1 MFDRLHRHGRLIGI
15 GLAAALLNACGGGS
29 ASSPEVEPFYIE
41 EQEEWR
47 LVWADEFDGSSVDSS
62 NWTFQT
68 GNGSDN
74 GLPGWGNYE
83 LQYYQADNASIQE
96 VDGESALVIEARQE
110 SVGNSDYTSSRMR
123 SINKF
128 DFQYGRVEIRAKAAP
143 GDGMWSAI
151 WMLPSNSPYGV
162 WAASGEVDIMEVVN
176 AGTENQGVFL
186 AAHYGFEWPLN
197 QITSAGADVDDASDW
212 HTYAL
217 EWSGDYLRWFVDGEH
232 LRTVSKDVYY
242 SYYFKDNTDGYQL
255 ATNEAAPFDRD
266 FHLLVNLAVG
276 GIGPGVELDPAAVP
290 GEMVVDY
297 IRVYECTYATGNGT
311 GCNTYADRS
320 IESPD
325 AQSPEVVT
333 TEIYTDAV
341 GPLTWEFLTGDV
353 TRDLQAQVGYNNDGA
368 IGISVSEVAVEG
380 RGMVLDVVSDGGGN
394 VVINAVDGDIIDVY
408 GHRGGG
414 ELKFDMYIDSSMTA
428 PGSTISIKMDSGYPA
443 LGFVAL
449 DVADMPTN
457 EWFSYSVSINQ
468 LLGNPGERAL
478 ALGAVRNLV
487 VIEPSAAAH
496 VQLDNIRLV
505 CGTPNGDCGIAA
517 PARSTDDLVITVI
530 DENGQAGSAWS
541 PGICAVSAENDF
553 SADYCDGS
561 TSNQV
566 TWSVVPTGD
575 DEVGMNAVEVNW
587 GAGVGGAW
595 FIKDDQ
601 GLDLSDSAGGILK
614 FDINLSAATAADGI
628 IYKVENDY
636 PQGTG
641 PIDLDLGPYVPGTW
655 ASVEVPIADLVLSTN
670 AELNNPPGGPLNL
683 AAVKAFLVLSPNGE
697 QGGKSLKVANVR
709 IERPGSEQE
718 EEDTG
723 ILGTWRLKPVAEA
736 LWVGP
741 VDESATWWAN
751 DESAL
756 TVRNCLFDDEY
767 TFSRDGTFSVDYGD
781 ATWLEGWQGVAEEQ
795 CGAPVAPHDG
805 SIAATFEYDEDQQM
819 LTLNGQ
825 GAHIGLAKVYNGC
838 EIGAPG
844 CAAAIPGDAPSS
856 ITYDLVLNDDG
867 TATAEILVAA
877 PGKWR
882 FELTKVAEPPA
893 PAAVVGS
900 WKLAPVAEA
909 LWVGPADESAV
920 WWASDESTVTTR
932 GCLFDDVIRFGADG
946 SVSID
951 QGGETWLEP
960 WQVGAEECGTPI
972 APHDGSNDGTYAYDA
987 DAGTLTV
994 NGQGTFIGLPKVYN
1008 GGEIGAAGDPLQI
1021 PGDAP
1026 SSITYDV
1033 TLSEDANAATFS
1045 ILVGDPGKWRF
1056 EYVRVPDAPPSPIVG
1071 NWKLAPVAEALW
1083 VGPADES
1090 ATWWASDESTVTARD
1105 CLFDDVLSF
1114 GADGSVSISQGD
1126 ETWLEPWQA
1135 GAEECGAPISPH
1147 DGANPGTYVYDED
1160 AGTLTVNGQGTFV
1173 GLPKVYNGGE
1183 IGAAG
1188 DPLQTPG
1195 EAPSSITYDVVLSE
1209 DASAAT
1215 FSILVGDP
1223 GKWRFEYVRM

>member
-68 GNGSDN
+68 GDGSDN

-151 WMLPSNSPYGV
+151 WMLPSNSPYGI

-232 LRTVSKDVYY
+232 LRTVNKDVYY

-255 ATNEAAPFDRD
+255 ASDPAAPFDRD

-276 GIGPGVELDPAAVP
+276 GVGPGVELDPAAVP

-297 IRVYECTYATGNGT
+297 IRVYECTYGTGNGT
-311 GCNTYADRS
+311 GCNSYADRS
-320 IESPD
+320 LESPA

-333 TEIYTDAV
+333 TEIYTDSV

-353 TRDLQAQVGYNNDGA
+353 TRDLQAEVGYDNDGA
-368 IGISVSEVAVEG
+368 IDINVSEVAVEG
-380 RGMVLDVVSDGGGN
+380 RGMVLDVMSDGGGN
-394 VVINAVDGDIIDVY
+394 VVINAADGKVIDVY

-428 PGSTISIKMDSGYPA
+428 PGSSISIKMDSGFPA
-443 LGFVAL
+443 LGFVSL
-449 DVADMPTN
+449 NVADMPTN

-468 LLGNPGERAL
+468 LLANRGDRAL
-478 ALGAVRNLV
+478 ALGAVQNLV

-505 CGTPNGDCGIAA
+505 CGTPNGDCGVAA
-517 PARSTDDLVITVI
+517 PARATDDLVITVI

-541 PGICAVSAENDF
+541 PGICAVSAENGF
-553 SADYCDGS
+553 SEDYCDGN

-575 DEVGMNAVEVNW
+575 DAIGPNAVQVNW
-587 GAGVGGAW
+587 GDGVGGAW
-595 FIKDDQ
+595 FVKDDQ
-601 GLDLSDSAGGILK
+601 GLDLSDSNGGTLK
-614 FDINLSAATAADGI
+614 FDINLTAATAADGI
-628 IYKVENDY
+628 IYKVENEY

-641 PIDLDLGPYVPGTW
+641 PIELDLTGYAPGTW
-655 ASVEVPIADLVLSTN
+655 MSVEVPIADLLLSTN
-670 AELNNPPGGPLNL
+670 AELNNPPGGRLNL

-709 IERPGSEQE
+709 LERLAGE
-718 EEDTG
+718 EVEDTG
-723 ILGTWRLKPVAEA
+723 ILGTWMLAPEA
-736 LWVGP
+736 GSLGVGP
-741 VDESATWWAN
+741 AEFDVSWWNGDDGVIALRACYYDDEYVFGRDGSFRNVQGEETWLEVWQGVDADGCGAPIAPHDGSIDATFEYDEEAQTLTINGQGSYMGLAKAVNGSELASSGDAPGSIVYNAYEQADGSLVVTVEAGAGVWWNYKFIKTAEPPPPSN
-751 DESAL
+751 FEGTWMMAPEPGSLGVGPAEFDVSWWMADEGVIAARACS
-756 TVRNCLFDDEY
+756 FDDEY
-767 TFSRDGTFSVDYGD
+767 IFNPDGSFRVEYQDETWLEPWQSGGAEACGSPVAPHDGSIPGTWSHDQEAGTLTIGGQGSFIGLPKAINGAEISSAADVPGSITYNVYEQEDGSYAVTVEAGDGVWWNYRIIKTAGPAEPSPIAGTWYMAQSDGSLGVGPAEFDVSWWSNDAGVTALRDCYFDDAYVFGADGSFSNVQDG
-781 ATWLEGWQGVAEEQ
+781 ATWLEPWQSGGAEE

-805 SIAATFEYDEDQQM
+805 SADASFVYDGEM
-819 LTLNGQ
+819 NTLTIS
-825 GAHIGLAKVYNGC
+825 GAGAYIGLPKAINGA
-838 EIGAPG
+838 EIDS
-844 CAAAIPGDAPSS
+844 AAAVPAS
-856 ITYDLVLNDDG
+856 IDYNAYLNDDG
-867 TATAEILVAA
+867 TMSVTV
-877 PGKWR
+877 
-882 FELTKVAEPPA
+882 
-893 PAAVVGS
+893 
-900 WKLAPVAEA
+900 EA
-909 LWVGPADESAV
+909 GDGV
-920 WWASDESTVTTR
+920 WWNYLLTR
-932 GCLFDDVIRFGADG
+932 
-946 SVSID
+946 
-951 QGGETWLEP
+951 
-960 WQVGAEECGTPI
+960 
-972 APHDGSNDGTYAYDA
+972 
-987 DAGTLTV
+987 
-994 NGQGTFIGLPKVYN
+994 
-1008 GGEIGAAGDPLQI
+1008 
-1021 PGDAP
+1021 
-1026 SSITYDV
+1026 
-1033 TLSEDANAATFS
+1033 
-1045 ILVGDPGKWRF
+1045 
-1056 EYVRVPDAPPSPIVG
+1056 
-1071 NWKLAPVAEALW
+1071 
-1083 VGPADES
+1083 
-1090 ATWWASDESTVTARD
+1090 
-1105 CLFDDVLSF
+1105 
-1114 GADGSVSISQGD
+1114 
-1126 ETWLEPWQA
+1126 
-1135 GAEECGAPISPH
+1135 
-1147 DGANPGTYVYDED
+1147 
-1160 AGTLTVNGQGTFV
+1160 
-1173 GLPKVYNGGE
+1173 
-1183 IGAAG
+1183 
-1188 DPLQTPG
+1188 
-1195 EAPSSITYDVVLSE
+1195 
-1209 DASAAT
+1209 
-1215 FSILVGDP
+1215 
-1223 GKWRFEYVRM
+1223 

>member
-68 GNGSDN
+68 GDGSDN

-741 VDESATWWAN
+741 ADESATWWAN

-1126 ETWLEPWQA
+1126 ETWLEPWQV